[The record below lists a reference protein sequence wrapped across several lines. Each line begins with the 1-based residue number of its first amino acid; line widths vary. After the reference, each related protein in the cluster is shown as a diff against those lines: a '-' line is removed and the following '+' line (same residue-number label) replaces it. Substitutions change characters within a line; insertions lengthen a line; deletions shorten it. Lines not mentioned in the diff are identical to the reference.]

1 MHGNMP
7 TPLLVLEG
15 NKAGMP
21 HKHLDGDAQD
31 ALQQRLKIEL
41 FGHQA
46 RNLEQVIPLANAK
59 IRQHGSI
66 LLHDTRTF

>member
-15 NKAGMP
+15 DKAGMP
-21 HKHLDGDAQD
+21 HKHLDGDAQN

-41 FGHQA
+41 FGQQA
-46 RNLEQVIPLANAK
+46 
-59 IRQHGSI
+59 
-66 LLHDTRTF
+66 